1 MYAFVLNV
9 RSVIFLRS
17 IFFPEMIL
25 IMMERDRVFYDII
38 SKSVAATAVS
48 GGGSD
53 IRILDI
59 SYV

>member
-38 SKSVAATAVS
+38 SKSVAATAS